1 MHAQYSP
8 HTEVNLGR
16 KEKPMLTVKGR
27 KDGRIVRGVCVF
39 ERSFWENIF
48 RERRINNE
56 ENDSCG
62 LARPQGESFDQ
73 E

>member
-39 ERSFWENIF
+39 ERSF
-48 RERRINNE
+48 
-56 ENDSCG
+56 
-62 LARPQGESFDQ
+62 
-73 E
+73 